1 MRPDIAALAVA
12 CILARRWEGFR
23 SAPYLCPAGVP
34 TIGYGFTHYA
44 DGTLVTLRDPPMTR
58 AAAQSLL
65 EHMVRTKY
73 MRDTI
78 RLCPNI
84 DSPERLGAITDF
96 AFNLGSGNLRAST
109 LRKKI
114 LAGDWEAVP
123 GELRK
128 WTRAGGK
135 VLRGLVL
142 RREAEIG
149 YI

>member
-1 MRPDIAALAVA
+1 MTDPVAVA
-12 CILARRWEGFR
+12 VALVLAKRWEGFR
-23 SAPYLCPAGVP
+23 SYPYLCPAGVA

-44 DGTLVTLRDPPMTR
+44 DGTTVTLFDSPMTR
-58 AAAQSLL
+58 EAAATLL

-84 DSPERLGAITDF
+84 DTPERLGAITDF

-109 LRKKI
+109 LRKRI
-114 LAGDWEAVP
+114 LANDWEAVP
-123 GELRK
+123 AELRK

-135 VLRGLVL
+135 VLKGLVL
-142 RREAEIG
+142 RREAEIA